1 MSRRHLINT
10 SREIMK
16 AFGEIWRSNLF
27 QKWLMAITGLLLVLF
42 LLGHLSGNLLVFLGP
57 AHLNEYAHGLRTMGH
72 GAVLWGARL
81 GLLAFFI
88 LHVSSAITLSRR
100 NRQARPQKY
109 VKVEARSSTLA
120 SRTMLY
126 SGLLL
131 ISYVLY
137 HLAHFTW
144 GAVHSQH
151 YAQVSYI
158 LPSGEVVPDVYT
170 MVVKSF
176 SEPLIV
182 ILYLLSMVM
191 VGLHLNHAISSAFQT
206 MGVTNRRI
214 MPLVRVGGPALS
226 VIIALGFSAVPLAI
240 ILGFVKI

>member
-1 MSRRHLINT
+1 
-10 SREIMK
+10 MK

-42 LLGHLSGNLLVFLGP
+42 LLGHLSGNLLVFLGQT
-57 AHLNEYAHGLRTMGH
+57 HLNEYAHGLRTMGH
-72 GAVLWGARL
+72 GAVLWGARI
-81 GLLAFFI
+81 GLLTFFV
-88 LHVSSAITLSRR
+88 LHVASAITLSRR

-109 VKVEARSSTLA
+109 AKVETRSSTLA

-144 GAVHSQH
+144 GAVHVQH
-151 YAQVSYI
+151 YAQATFI
-158 LPSGEVVPDVYT
+158 LPSGELVPDVYT

-176 SEPLIV
+176 SEPLITV
-182 ILYLLSMVM
+182 LYLLSMIM
-191 VGLHLNHAISSAFQT
+191 VGLHLNHAIASAFQT
-206 MGVTNRRI
+206 LGVTNRRI
-214 MPLVRVGGPALS
+214 VPMVRKIGPALS
-226 VIIALGFSAVPLAI
+226 ILVALGFSAVPLAI
-240 ILGFVKI
+240 ILGLVKI